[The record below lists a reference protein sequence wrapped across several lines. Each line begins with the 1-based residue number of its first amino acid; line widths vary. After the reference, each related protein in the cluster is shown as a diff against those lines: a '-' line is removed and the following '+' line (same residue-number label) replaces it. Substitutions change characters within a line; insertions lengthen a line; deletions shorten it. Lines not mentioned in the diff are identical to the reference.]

1 VSHSLYST
9 LLVWYRQRGGVAK
22 LHGKAISLQDP
33 PPMSGAALEHIDYRP
48 EIGERRIQRFDD
60 RAREMNDAEVAE
72 ADAWLRGVLG
82 G

>member
-1 VSHSLYST
+1 LSDSLYST
-9 LLVWYRQRGGVAK
+9 LLVWYKQHGGIAK

-33 PPMSGAALEHIDYRP
+33 PPLSGGALAYIDYRP